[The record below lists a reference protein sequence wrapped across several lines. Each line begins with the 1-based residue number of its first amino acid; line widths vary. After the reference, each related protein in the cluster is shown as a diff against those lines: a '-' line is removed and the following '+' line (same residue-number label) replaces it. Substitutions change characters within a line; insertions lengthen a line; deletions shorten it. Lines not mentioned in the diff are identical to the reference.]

1 MSKRNIKLTK
11 NIISNKYSNNI
22 HSKDFN
28 KLAKSKE
35 NIDNEK
41 IRDIY
46 HDVFYSIPKKG
57 NLSHISIV
65 KRTYDYLFN
74 SENQQLNQ

>member
-35 NIDNEK
+35 K
-41 IRDIY
+41 
-46 HDVFYSIPKKG
+46 
-57 NLSHISIV
+57 
-65 KRTYDYLFN
+65 
-74 SENQQLNQ
+74 